1 MSIDDSLCT
10 EEEITEEIIVNNIIS
25 RENESDSSD
34 DDKDT
39 QDCQIPTV
47 AEVSEMMTSMERF
60 LLSQS
65 DTEQSTFS
73 NFYKPDL
80 HFRQKLNNSEVKQTK
95 INEYFKN
102 K

>member
-10 EEEITEEIIVNNIIS
+10 EEEITEETIVNNIIS

-34 DDKDT
+34 DDKDKSNSNCCWSFRN
-39 QDCQIPTV
+39 DDVNGTV
-47 AEVSEMMTSMERF
+47 S
-60 LLSQS
+60 LSQS

-73 NFYKPDL
+73 NFYKPGL

-95 INEYFKN
+95 INEYFTN